1 MLRRE
6 EKPSGMPHN
15 AIAVGTTIK
24 GSITAEEDYRIDGT
38 VEGDIQCSGKIVV
51 GPQSVITG
59 NITCSQADIFGTVN
73 GNVTLSD
80 NLIIRASGKITGDI
94 TTRTLTVEPN
104 AIFSGKCIMH
114 KG

>member
-6 EKPSGMPHN
+6 EKTTGMPHN

-24 GSITAEEDYRIDGT
+24 GNISAEEDYRIDGT
-38 VEGDIQCSGKIVV
+38 VEGDILCNGKIVV

-59 NITCSQADIFGTVN
+59 NIACTQADIFGTIN
-73 GNVTLSD
+73 GNVTLTD
-80 NLIIRASGKITGDI
+80 NLIIRSSGKIMGDI
-94 TTRTLTVEPN
+94 TTRTLTIEPN
-104 AIFSGKCIMH
+104 AVFSGKCIMN